1 MKKSTLIF
9 FWILSFNLSAQDF
22 SISELVSF
30 FELNI
35 DEIDTRIIKKGF
47 VPNKTKYSKDT
58 NCVLFYEYKNSAI
71 ASNDICLYNCRY
83 DGNKLNISYRT
94 RKHASYSVF
103 KDQIK
108 NYGFIY
114 KETVNIEKGKI
125 IIYTISKNNKK
136 YELSLATSIY
146 VDFNLYELTIKV
158 E

>member
-1 MKKSTLIF
+1 MKKSILIF
-9 FWILSFNLSAQDF
+9 SWIISFNLSAQDF

-30 FELNI
+30 FELNT
-35 DEIDTRIIKKGF
+35 DEIDTRIIEKGF

-71 ASNDICLYNCRY
+71 ASNDICMYKCKY
-83 DGNKLNISYRT
+83 DGYKLNVSYRT
-94 RKHASYSVF
+94 RNDATYSVF

-108 NYGFIY
+108 KYGFTY
-114 KETVNIEKGKI
+114 KEIVNIEKGKI
-125 IIYTISKNNKK
+125 IIYTLSKNNKK

-146 VDFNLYELTIKV
+146 VDFNLYELTIKI

>member
-58 NCVLFYEYKNSAI
+58 NCVLFYE
-71 ASNDICLYNCRY
+71 
-83 DGNKLNISYRT
+83 
-94 RKHASYSVF
+94 
-103 KDQIK
+103 
-108 NYGFIY
+108 
-114 KETVNIEKGKI
+114 
-125 IIYTISKNNKK
+125 
-136 YELSLATSIY
+136 
-146 VDFNLYELTIKV
+146 
-158 E
+158 